1 MATTKR
7 SRRKISFSGVEVH
20 ICVLCQNSHSHMST
34 PSAWKNEQARKLVLS
49 LQVSLES
56 LVCRPC
62 RDDIT
67 RMLSNSHY
75 IPRWKKRID
84 ENTKQ
89 DEKASCC
96 VLECNNSHFASI
108 TSGTA
113 HQISSAFDILGVKC
127 SINPIPVPTPMC
139 KSHYHTVYDT
149 LHSRQTPSSLPSS
162 LPLLPSLHLFNL
174 SCRRARSYWRGRIL
188 RRHAHRRQPPR
199 SHLPP
204 PLPRSKGLLPWLRL
218 LRR

>member
-1 MATTKR
+1 MR
-7 SRRKISFSGVEVH
+7 

-34 PSAWKNEQARKLVLS
+34 PSAWKNEAARKLVLS

-75 IPRWKKRID
+75 IPRWKKRVD

-113 HQISSAFDILGVKC
+113 HQISSAFDISGIKC

-139 KSHYHTVYDT
+139 KSHYHIIYDT
-149 LHSRQTPSSLPSS
+149 LHSRLTHCVTCGTSLKHTHHRPCPKHDEITRYLRENTGFEGNIEASDRVCYTCYKS
-162 LPLLPSLHLFNL
+162 HNI
-174 SCRRARSYWRGRIL
+174 IL
-188 RRHAHRRQPPR
+188 QI
-199 SHLPP
+199 
-204 PLPRSKGLLPWLRL
+204 SKSEF
-218 LRR
+218 